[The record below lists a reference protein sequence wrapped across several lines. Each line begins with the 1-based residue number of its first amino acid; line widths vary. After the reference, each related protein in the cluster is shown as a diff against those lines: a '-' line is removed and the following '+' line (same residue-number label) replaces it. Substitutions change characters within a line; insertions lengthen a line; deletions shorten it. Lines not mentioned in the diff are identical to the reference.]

1 MSCQKKYIKKKIILY
16 SSAFLRIPIRSSLTS
31 AVLYAAVAPRVTQGV
46 MQGWNDEP
54 SFNFAAF
61 WECHNINVVC
71 FIICY
76 LPCQC
81 VCTVLA

>member
-1 MSCQKKYIKKKIILY
+1 MEWAVRKNILKKILY
-16 SSAFLRIPIRSSLTS
+16 VSAFFSIPTRSSLKS
-31 AVLYAAVAPRVTQGV
+31 AVLYATVAPYVKQGF

-71 FIICY
+71 FIIWY

-81 VCTVLA
+81 VYAVLA